1 MPSPFRKDQLSPEM
15 AQRYGLDRTPW
26 GSAIIVTSVIS
37 AFALVLGWIGFSLS
51 SGIKT
56 RVLTWDD
63 SAINHVTIEF
73 EVQRDGDTV
82 LASVRFSG
90 LLREEAGATAEGI
103 DEVWHVQHAW
113 ATRDGDWLIAGIQ
126 QMQG

>member
-73 EVQRDGDTV
+73 EVQRDGA
-82 LASVRFSG
+82 LALDCAIRAQDRTLTGEEGSAM
-90 LLREEAGATAEGI
+90 REAATA
-103 DEVWHVQHAW
+103 V
-113 ATRDGDWLIAGIQ
+113 ATAKFGAVVRTA
-126 QMQG
+126 